1 MIVGWE
7 WMWARTKRLAN
18 LLLEPNILAGAVQL
32 VERMDAWCDQN
43 QVPQE
48 NVALGDAKFIRGLT
62 YIEYPLT
69 RG

>member
-32 VERMDAWCDQN
+32 VERMDAWCEHN
-43 QVPQE
+43 QVPQQS
-48 NVALGDAKFIRGLT
+48 VQLGDAKFIRGLT
-62 YIEYPLT
+62 YIEYPLE

>member
-18 LLLEPNILAGAVQL
+18 LLREPNILAGAIQL
-32 VERMDAWCDQN
+32 VEHMDRWCDHN
-43 QVPQE
+43 EIPQE
-48 NVALGDAKFIRGLT
+48 QVGLGDAKFIKGLQ
-62 YIEYPLT
+62 YVEYPLT